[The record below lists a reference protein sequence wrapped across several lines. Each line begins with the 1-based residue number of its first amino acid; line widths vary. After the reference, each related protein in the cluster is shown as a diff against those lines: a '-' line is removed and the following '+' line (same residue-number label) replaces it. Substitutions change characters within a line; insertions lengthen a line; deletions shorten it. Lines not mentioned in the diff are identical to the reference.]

1 MTYYMVPR
9 GSRKFRHYQPVRF
22 NGGRRL
28 PVDVHVDSEE
38 YVITAAVPGL
48 LVEDLKIEILDDI
61 VTLSGEV
68 ASEESDEEGMLLHEI
83 SYGSFTRSLRMPDP
97 LDAEKAEAQIENGLL
112 TVRIPKS
119 EEAKPKTIEVKAG

>member
-1 MTYYMVPR
+1 MSYYMVPS
-9 GSRKFRHYQPVRF
+9 GSRRFRHYQPVRF

-48 LVEDLKIEILDDI
+48 LAEDLKIEILDDV

-68 ASEESDEEGMLLHEI
+68 ASEENDEERVLLNEL
-83 SYGSFTRSLRMPDP
+83 SNGSFTRSLRMPDP
-97 LDAEKAEAQIENGLL
+97 LDAENAEAQIENGVL

>member
-1 MTYYMVPR
+1 MVPS
-9 GSRKFRHYQPVRF
+9 GSRRFRHYQPVRF

-48 LVEDLKIEILDDI
+48 LAEDLKIEILDDV

-68 ASEESDEEGMLLHEI
+68 ASEENDEERVLLNEL
-83 SYGSFTRSLRMPDP
+83 SNGSFTRSLRMPDP
-97 LDAEKAEAQIENGLL
+97 LDAENAEAQIENGVL

>member
-1 MTYYMVPR
+1 MVPS
-9 GSRKFRHYQPVRF
+9 GSRRFRHYQPVRF

-48 LVEDLKIEILDDI
+48 LAEDLKIEILDDV

-68 ASEESDEEGMLLHEI
+68 ASEENDEERVLLNEL
-83 SYGSFTRSLRMPDP
+83 SNGSFTRSLRMPDP
-97 LDAEKAEAQIENGLL
+97 LDAENAEAQIEIGVL

-119 EEAKPKTIEVKAG
+119 EEAKPKTIEVKAV

>member
-1 MTYYMVPR
+1 MTYYMVSS

-48 LVEDLKIEILDDI
+48 LVEDLKIEILDDV

-68 ASEESDEEGMLLHEI
+68 ASEESDEESMLLNEI
-83 SYGSFTRSLRMPDP
+83 SNGSFTRSLRMPDP
-97 LDAEKAEAQIENGLL
+97 LDAEKAEALIENGLL

>member
-1 MTYYMVPR
+1 MVPS
-9 GSRKFRHYQPVRF
+9 GSRRFRHYQPVRF

-48 LVEDLKIEILDDI
+48 LAEDLKIEILDDV

-68 ASEESDEEGMLLHEI
+68 ASEENDEERVLLNELSH
-83 SYGSFTRSLRMPDP
+83 GSFTRSLRMPDP
-97 LDAEKAEAQIENGLL
+97 LDAENAEAQIENGVL

>member
-1 MTYYMVPR
+1 
-9 GSRKFRHYQPVRF
+9 
-22 NGGRRL
+22 
-28 PVDVHVDSEE
+28 VD
-38 YVITAAVPGL
+38 
-48 LVEDLKIEILDDI
+48 DLKIEILDDV

-68 ASEESDEEGMLLHEI
+68 ASEESDDESMLLNEI

-97 LDAEKAEAQIENGLL
+97 LDSEKAEAQIENGLL

>member
-1 MTYYMVPR
+1 MSYYMVPS
-9 GSRKFRHYQPVRF
+9 GSRRFRHYQPVRF

-48 LVEDLKIEILDDI
+48 LAEDLKIEILDDV

-68 ASEESDEEGMLLHEI
+68 ASEENDEERVLLNELSH
-83 SYGSFTRSLRMPDP
+83 GSFTRSLRMPDP
-97 LDAEKAEAQIENGLL
+97 LDAENAEAQIENGVL